1 MHSSLFK
8 KFFERMDKA
17 LENGQISL
25 SLLYGLNDN
34 EYETSLTVEN
44 YIFYGY
50 CLDYAITRIISKLDN
65 EINEYQ
71 IFQKHIENAIQLRE
85 QIIYFLKNLCNK
97 LDKIEEFPEKIID
110 SEKLNEYVNKNLNSS
125 ENENIDLDVIRKNL
139 TKLITKP
146 IDWTKSKK
154 CNLITL
160 LFLGQ
165 DDI

>member
-8 KFFERMDKA
+8 EFFERMDKA
-17 LENGQISL
+17 LENDKISL

-71 IFQKHIENAIQLRE
+71 IFQKNIENTIQLRE
-85 QIIYFLKNLCNK
+85 QIIYFLKNLCYK
-97 LDKIEEFPEKIID
+97 LDKIDEFPEK
-110 SEKLNEYVNKNLNSS
+110 NY
-125 ENENIDLDVIRKNL
+125 
-139 TKLITKP
+139 
-146 IDWTKSKK
+146 
-154 CNLITL
+154 
-160 LFLGQ
+160 
-165 DDI
+165 